1 VIQKATH
8 PFAAAEPSST
18 WGRTG
23 SGESP
28 EATTTRGSASSPPA
42 GSAEKQLQPTAS
54 PADAFGSTPPQASV
68 LHNQTGKKKGIETE
82 TKQLTENPIVFIR
95 RLAGSIRTWGP
106 REPFQAKVFLP
117 LGFGAKAALSLSQ

>member
-1 VIQKATH
+1 MIQKATH

-68 LHNQTGKKKGIETE
+68 LHNQTGGEKKERKGIETE

-95 RLAGSIRTWGP
+95 RLAGSICTWGP
-106 REPFQAKVFLP
+106 
-117 LGFGAKAALSLSQ
+117 